1 MNSLQSET
9 ILKIRDITKRFGG
22 LCALNQVSFDVR
34 QGEILGVIGPNGA
47 GKTTLFDVITG
58 RYKPTEG
65 KILFKGEEITGLTPH
80 KVIRRG
86 ISRSFQLEV
95 LFNNLDVLQHLIISQ
110 HLDTQVGFLGSFF
123 GTPRSRKK
131 AEATK
136 AEALKLL
143 KFVGLDDQIEKRAGE
158 LSHGYQRSLGIAV
171 ALGTNPQFL
180 LLDEPLSALSPK
192 RVTAVLDLI
201 LAIRDRGISVMV
213 IEHNMGALFRIAD
226 RIVVLSV
233 GMKIAEGLPDEVKKN
248 ENVINAYL
256 GGDIHA

>member
-34 QGEILGVIGPNGA
+34 RGEILGVIGPNGA

-95 LFNNLDVLQHLIISQ
+95 LFNHLDVLQHLIISQ
-110 HLDTQVGFLGSFF
+110 HLHTQVGFLGSFF

-136 AEALKLL
+136 AEA
-143 KFVGLDDQIEKRAGE
+143 
-158 LSHGYQRSLGIAV
+158 
-171 ALGTNPQFL
+171 
-180 LLDEPLSALSPK
+180 
-192 RVTAVLDLI
+192 
-201 LAIRDRGISVMV
+201 
-213 IEHNMGALFRIAD
+213 
-226 RIVVLSV
+226 
-233 GMKIAEGLPDEVKKN
+233 
-248 ENVINAYL
+248 
-256 GGDIHA
+256 